1 MRILYNSINHDVVCT
16 DQDVEYTNHD
26 VVYIFHGDN
35 LEIDEIVIIFVYSKK
50 NVFYLKIRTIVLI
63 TIVDYPLDLR
73 AGHKKRETVEYQP
86 FPFVQVGVPRFELG
100 TPCSQSRCANRT
112 ALHPVLQFIVF
123 ISDCGAK
130 VRLYFKLQNFSV
142 TFFMKNIIFLLSG

>member
-1 MRILYNSINHDVVCT
+1 MRILYNSTNHDVVCT

-73 AGHKKRETVEYQP
+73 AGHKKRVNEHLPQTTTYLLYQ
-86 FPFVQVGVPRFELG
+86 VKKD
-100 TPCSQSRCANRT
+100 AI
-112 ALHPVLQFIVF
+112 IV
-123 ISDCGAK
+123 
-130 VRLYFKLQNFSV
+130 
-142 TFFMKNIIFLLSG
+142 

>member
-1 MRILYNSINHDVVCT
+1 MRILYNSTNHDVVCT

-73 AGHKKRETVEYQP
+73 VGHKKRKTVEYQP
-86 FPFVQVGVPRFELG
+86 FPFFQVGVPRFELG

>member
-1 MRILYNSINHDVVCT
+1 MRILYNSTNHDVVCT

-35 LEIDEIVIIFVYSKK
+35 QEIDEIVIIFVYSKK

-73 AGHKKRETVEYQP
+73 AGHKKGKQLNTNH
-86 FPFVQVGVPRFELG
+86 FPFSKSGYKIRTWDPLPPKAGALTGLRY
-100 TPCSQSRCANRT
+100 TPFCNS
-112 ALHPVLQFIVF
+112 
-123 ISDCGAK
+123 
-130 VRLYFKLQNFSV
+130 
-142 TFFMKNIIFLLSG
+142 

>member
-1 MRILYNSINHDVVCT
+1 MRILYNSTNHDVVCT

-63 TIVDYPLDLR
+63 TIVDYPLELR
-73 AGHKKRETVEYQP
+73 AGHKKGKQLNTNH
-86 FPFVQVGVPRFELG
+86 FPF
-100 TPCSQSRCANRT
+100 S
-112 ALHPVLQFIVF
+112 
-123 ISDCGAK
+123 K
-130 VRLYFKLQNFSV
+130 
-142 TFFMKNIIFLLSG
+142 

>member
-50 NVFYLKIRTIVLI
+50 NVFYLKVRTIVLI

-73 AGHKKRETVEYQP
+73 A
-86 FPFVQVGVPRFELG
+86 
-100 TPCSQSRCANRT
+100 
-112 ALHPVLQFIVF
+112 
-123 ISDCGAK
+123 
-130 VRLYFKLQNFSV
+130 
-142 TFFMKNIIFLLSG
+142 

>member
-16 DQDVEYTNHD
+16 DQGVEYTNHD

-50 NVFYLKIRTIVLI
+50 NVFYLKVRTIVLI

-73 AGHKKRETVEYQP
+73 AGHKKK
-86 FPFVQVGVPRFELG
+86 GN
-100 TPCSQSRCANRT
+100 S
-112 ALHPVLQFIVF
+112 
-123 ISDCGAK
+123 
-130 VRLYFKLQNFSV
+130 
-142 TFFMKNIIFLLSG
+142 